1 MEHQNRMTAHLLT
14 VPYRVPYYAQIA
26 TPWLAT
32 AFFERRLI
40 PALDPHWEE
49 SGAYSLEEYLYWVNR
64 ACGAACVKMAVEA
77 LGGERLPLIEWARR
91 GVRLGG
97 YLTEKRPDGSQSER
111 GWLHSALAELIR
123 GAGFSAEARPLAI
136 REFVSEL
143 SEGGMIIASVSHEI
157 GTHGPIT
164 KRGGHLVLVFGAVL
178 EKNEPIGLLLHNP
191 SGRSDALRVNAQ
203 IPVERFAAA
212 YTGRGITVH
221 QI

>member
-1 MEHQNRMTAHLLT
+1 AWDLGRIDAVPFLLIYTLSFGVVAGVSIYEMSPRAVGKAHR
-14 VPYRVPYYAQIA
+14 PGR
-26 TPWLAT
+26 
-32 AFFERRLI
+32 
-40 PALDPHWEE
+40 
-49 SGAYSLEEYLYWVNR
+49 
-64 ACGAACVKMAVEA
+64 
-77 LGGERLPLIEWARR
+77 ARR

-97 YLTEKRPDGSQSER
+97 YLTEKRPDGSQAER

-136 REFVSEL
+136 RDFVSVIG
-143 SEGGMIIASVSHEI
+143 EGGMIIASVSHEI
-157 GTHGPIT
+157 GAHSPIT

-178 EKNEPIGLLLHNP
+178 EKDEPLALLLHNP
-191 SGRSDALRVNAQ
+191 SGRTDALRVNAQ